1 MTQKGAQ
8 AAPETTSVRH
18 PSKQARNFQLLPQ
31 DGSPLLTQACKGLGV
46 SATER
51 VGTVVGEPLRGTSRL
66 QVEMS
71 LQGKLL
77 PSLRSPA
84 PVSLPGRPSRAEAES
99 SSPRGRRG
107 DQTPPTSLAPATRA
121 LEHAEPAAL
130 GVLPLSP
137 RSTCQSLLPATSSEP
152 TRTTRGWSPTFLTCW
167 ASPLRALY
175 PLSLICLPL
184 CCVSPVEKGG
194 LTRRGLRDLL
204 TPRLPAPRTARQI
217 LSTKYLLGKE

>member
-1 MTQKGAQ
+1 M
-8 AAPETTSVRH
+8 
-18 PSKQARNFQLLPQ
+18 
-31 DGSPLLTQACKGLGV
+31 
-46 SATER
+46 
-51 VGTVVGEPLRGTSRL
+51 VGEPQRGTSRL

-121 LEHAEPAAL
+121 LLSHTPSLLSL
-130 GVLPLSP
+130 GSCHSVLTLRAVPNPTLWGAMCPHS
-137 RSTCQSLLPATSSEP
+137 RQSLLPATSSEP
-152 TRTTRGWSPTFLTCW
+152 TRTTRGWSPIFLTCW

-194 LTRRGLRDLL
+194 LTRCGLRDLL